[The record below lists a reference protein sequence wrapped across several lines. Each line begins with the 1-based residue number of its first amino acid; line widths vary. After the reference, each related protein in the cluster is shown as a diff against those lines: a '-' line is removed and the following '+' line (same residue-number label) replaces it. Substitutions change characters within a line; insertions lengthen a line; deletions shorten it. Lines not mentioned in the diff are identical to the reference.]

1 MIFNFKKE
9 IAIFSVIYLLSA
21 ISIYL
26 FFNGG
31 AYLEIARY
39 YLFLDSKISY
49 AFGGDSKDY
58 HLYIPKIGVSAPI
71 ILSEENST
79 ESMLKALENGVGLY
93 PEYRLPGQTGRS
105 VILGH
110 SSKATGYKGEYGY
123 VFSLL
128 GKLQKG
134 DEFYVT
140 KGNYKLTYKVFS
152 SDILAPN
159 EVDKLISQK
168 PENESVLTLITC
180 WPIGFSS
187 KRTVIQGNLD
197 HIEKI

>member
-9 IAIFSVIYLLSA
+9 IAIFFLIYLLSV

-31 AYLEIARY
+31 AYLKIARY
-39 YLFLDSKISY
+39 YLFFDSKISY
-49 AFGGDSKDY
+49 AFEGDSKDY
-58 HLYIPKIGVSAPI
+58 YLYIPKIGVSVPI
-71 ILSEENST
+71 ILPKDD
-79 ESMLKALENGVGLY
+79 SMKSILEALKNGVGFY
-93 PEYRLPGQTGRS
+93 PKYKMPGQNGRS

-110 SSKATGYKGEYGY
+110 NSSF
-123 VFSLL
+123 FSLL

-140 KGNYKLTYKVFS
+140 RGNDKLVYKVFS
-152 SDILAPN
+152 SDILTPN
-159 EVDKLISQK
+159 QTDELISQK
-168 PENESVLTLITC
+168 PENESILTLITC

-187 KRTVIQGNLD
+187 KRTVIQARLD
-197 HIEKI
+197 HIEKM